1 MRRKISKRIKKNAT
15 RLGATIVKER
25 WVKRPELKRKEW
37 GYSVIANY
45 NGWSITSL
53 GKDELDA
60 YRGLLDTITD
70 DEICNNRVECCRNT
84 VLLGMKEYTK
94 KQDCYTIY
102 TQCYNDL

>member
-1 MRRKISKRIKKNAT
+1 MRRKISKRLKKNAT
-15 RLGATIVKER
+15 RLGVTIVKER
-25 WVKRPELKRKEW
+25 WLKYPKWKRKEW
-37 GYSVIANY
+37 RYSVITNY

-60 YRGLLDTITD
+60 YRELLDTITD
-70 DEICNNRVECCRNT
+70 VECCRNT
-84 VLLGMKEYTK
+84 DLLGMKEYTK